1 MLEKVEVEMVEVET
15 MEVEM
20 VEVEIMEV
28 EMVEVEIMEV
38 EMVEVEMAE
47 VEMVEAVK
55 VATKKP
61 TSSSRTSKRL
71 THLPLPFPLATRS
84 LGNDERK

>member
-1 MLEKVEVEMVEVET
+1 MQVRSFIELFSFTSLPCM
-15 MEVEM
+15 
-20 VEVEIMEV
+20 IRNNA
-28 EMVEVEIMEV
+28 EV